1 MNDKLFDKEAID
13 KEAKLKAK
21 RQAVKEEMVANP
33 RDIELVCL
41 KNCYGVS
48 SYSCRFKYYARFDYF
63 LPVNHAQ
70 ILF

>member
-1 MNDKLFDKEAID
+1 MNDKLFN

>member
-1 MNDKLFDKEAID
+1 MHVMNDKLFN

-48 SYSCRFKYYARFDYF
+48 SYQ
-63 LPVNHAQ
+63 LQVQ
-70 ILF
+70 ILCAL